1 MMSGK
6 STRKETVS
14 AVNDQAEK
22 TFDVAVTAIKTGI
35 ESAAAETSSKSQ
47 KVANQMEKAMKT
59 AEELAA
65 FGQGN
70 IEAFVKSGQIWAA
83 GIQDLSKQVA
93 AQAQAQLDETMSMF
107 KAFSSIKSLKEMVEL
122 QNSMARSSVEKAV
135 AQTSHFT
142 DATIK
147 LAEQTIAPLTAR
159 MTVAVEKFSA
169 TV

>member
-1 MMSGK
+1 MSGK
-6 STRKETVS
+6 TTRKETVS
-14 AVNDQAEK
+14 AVNDEVAKGFE
-22 TFDVAVTAIKTGI
+22 VAVTAIKTGM
-35 ESAAAETSSKSQ
+35 EDAAVETQ
-47 KVANQMEKAMKT
+47 KKTIKVQNQMEKAMKT
-59 AEELAA
+59 AEDLAA

-93 AQAQAQLDETMSMF
+93 ATAQAQLDETMSMF

-122 QNSMARSSVEKAV
+122 QNSMARSSVERAV
-135 AQTSHFT
+135 AQSSHFT
-142 DATIK
+142 DATLK

-159 MTVAVEKFSA
+159 VTVAVEKFSA